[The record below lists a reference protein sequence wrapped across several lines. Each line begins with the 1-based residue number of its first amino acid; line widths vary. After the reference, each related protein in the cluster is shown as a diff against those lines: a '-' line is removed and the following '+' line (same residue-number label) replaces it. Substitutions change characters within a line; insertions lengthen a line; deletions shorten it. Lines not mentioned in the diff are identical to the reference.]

1 MDFYFL
7 LERDVMSLLFCIDD
21 LEAVIVKSRI
31 QYLVVEYY
39 SLSESEF
46 ISYYRVP
53 LYPFL

>member
-1 MDFYFL
+1 
-7 LERDVMSLLFCIDD
+7 MSLLFCIDD

-46 ISYYRVP
+46 ISYYHVP
-53 LYPFL
+53 FILFYNQCPS

>member
-1 MDFYFL
+1 
-7 LERDVMSLLFCIDD
+7 MSLLFCIDD
-21 LEAVIVKSRI
+21 LEVVIVKSRI